1 MRAQRRD
8 DSALQSIYSELSR
21 AAFRVTGQRRSIVE
35 TFARLR
41 RYVTAKELHAYLR
54 KTKVRVGLATV
65 YRTLEVLQRI
75 GAATATP
82 QAHGES
88 AYLFCAVA
96 HHHHAVCVR
105 CGTVEDVPCRSVASF
120 ARALA
125 GSLRFRLTQHRL
137 EFFGLC
143 ARCA

>member
-1 MRAQRRD
+1 MRANRRD
-8 DSALQSIYSELSR
+8 ADFDAIYAELTR
-21 AAFRVTGQRRSIVE
+21 ASCRVTAPRKAIVQ

-41 RYVTAKELHAYLR
+41 RYVTPKELHERLHAA
-54 KTKVRVGLATV
+54 KSDVGLATV

-75 GAATATP
+75 GAASAAP
-82 QAHGES
+82 QPHGET

-105 CGTVEDVPCRSVASF
+105 CGRVDDVPCRSVTSF
-120 ARALA
+120 ARSLA
-125 GSLRFRLTQHRL
+125 VDLRFRLTQHRL

-143 ARCA
+143 ARCS